1 MEAPSLE
8 DCGQQV
14 KRVLESPS
22 IPQHHCLLLQKLTR
36 HFYRLCKNNSR
47 NRLTP
52 RILGE
57 AFGEVLFQS
66 PVTSTRV
73 NPEHRVRILE
83 SLIVVGGV
91 SEIQTAPA
99 ALSRSFHRICFFP
112 LAASRAFGGLR
123 LLARHLLTLPSLL
136 KLAAR
141 KEALN
146 RKHGPRAMFMHWAS
160 GRKTAAVAEG
170 MEPGH
175 QDIPSICSMIH
186 TWAT

>member
-91 SEIQTAPA
+91 SEIQTAPGVLTYTSLPILPA
-99 ALSRSFHRICFFP
+99 YPGFMSEIAMLNTSHIC
-112 LAASRAFGGLR
+112 LR
-123 LLARHLLTLPSLL
+123 GSHS
-136 KLAAR
+136 
-141 KEALN
+141 
-146 RKHGPRAMFMHWAS
+146 
-160 GRKTAAVAEG
+160 
-170 MEPGH
+170 
-175 QDIPSICSMIH
+175 
-186 TWAT
+186 